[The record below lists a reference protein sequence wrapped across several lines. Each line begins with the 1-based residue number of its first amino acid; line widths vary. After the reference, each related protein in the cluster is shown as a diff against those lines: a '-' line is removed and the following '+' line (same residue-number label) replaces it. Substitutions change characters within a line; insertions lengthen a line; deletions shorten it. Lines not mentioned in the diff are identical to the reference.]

1 MFFNYIA
8 CNFRYLCKRST
19 KQLLLKNFEPVPFL
33 FFSYVQIF
41 TLISSRPE
49 AGRKVLAVTSLVIYL
64 FLIIVLRYL
73 NQLQPLGYQT
83 LEKLHSAKATH
94 CGTKCHRKRT
104 SRRRRKSPH
113 RLQTQPLGRSQHN
126 QSTQRP
132 HGKPA
137 SKNNCLNLQILG
149 FLSLLLLYDLYHLHL
164 HHLPNMFHQ
173 LTSGKNIH
181 LKDILLILFHY
192 LLFLLDLMGHKIL
205 HLYYLCYKKFELPS
219 KFQYFRHLNELIKII
234 TIRFIYY
241 ISSS

>member
-83 LEKLHSAKATH
+83 LEKLRHEGRSH
-94 CGTKCHRKRT
+94 CSSKSQRNGT
-104 SRRRRKSPH
+104 SRRRSPH
-113 RLQTQPLGRSQHN
+113 CLQTQPLGQSKHN

-132 HGKPA
+132 HEKPA
-137 SKNNCLNLQILG
+137 NIYNFLNLQRLI
-149 FLSLLLLYDLYHLHL
+149 FL
-164 HHLPNMFHQ
+164 
-173 LTSGKNIH
+173 
-181 LKDILLILFHY
+181 
-192 LLFLLDLMGHKIL
+192 
-205 HLYYLCYKKFELPS
+205 
-219 KFQYFRHLNELIKII
+219 
-234 TIRFIYY
+234 
-241 ISSS
+241 